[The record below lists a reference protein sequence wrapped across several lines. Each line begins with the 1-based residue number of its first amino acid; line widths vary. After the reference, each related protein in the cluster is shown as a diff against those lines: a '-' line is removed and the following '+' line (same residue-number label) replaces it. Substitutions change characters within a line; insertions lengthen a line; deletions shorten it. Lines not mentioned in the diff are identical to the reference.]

1 MTAGGALGQQ
11 VVNGL
16 FLGSIYALFALGYT
30 LVFGVLDILNL
41 AHAAVFMLSSF
52 VALVLATQLH
62 LHIALA
68 LPLTMVVAGLL
79 GLLLER
85 VAFRPLR
92 SRTDSNVAGLISSL
106 AMATVFEAI
115 ALEVWGPNVQRFPEG
130 TLPRALSGR
139 IAVPLLDGSISELQ
153 LAVMAVSVALVLLL
167 TWLVQRTRL
176 GREVRAVAESPRA
189 ARVLGVDV
197 DRAIAASFF
206 ISSSLGGAAGV
217 LYSLSYNAIAPDM
230 GGSVELKGLAVIIV
244 GGMGSMP
251 GAVLAGFA
259 LGLSETF
266 VVAHVGASFRDA
278 VSFAALFLVLA
289 LRPHG
294 LLGTASVREA

>member
-1 MTAGGALGQQ
+1 VGQQ
-11 VVNGL
+11 VINGL

-41 AHAAVFMLSSF
+41 AHAAVFMLAAF
-52 VALVLATQLH
+52 VAMTLVGTAH
-62 LHIALA
+62 LHILIA
-68 LPLTMVVAGLL
+68 LPAAVVFAGLL

-92 SRTDSNVAGLISSL
+92 GRSDSNISGLISSL
-106 AMATVFEAI
+106 AMATVFEAV
-115 ALEVWGPNVQRFPEG
+115 ALELWGPNVSRFPLG
-130 TLPRALSGR
+130 TITDRQIRVAGGVVSQLQLTI
-139 IAVPLLDGSISELQ
+139 IAV
-153 LAVMAVSVALVLLL
+153 AVAIFVGL

-206 ISSSLGGAAGV
+206 ISSALGGAAGV
-217 LYSLSYNAIAPDM
+217 LFGLAFNAISSDM
-230 GGSVELKGLAVIIV
+230 GRAVELKGLAVIIL

-251 GAVLAGFA
+251 GAVIAGFG
-259 LGLSETF
+259 LGLIEVF
-266 VVAHVGASFRDA
+266 VVAYLGSSWRDA
-278 VSFAALFLVLA
+278 VSFVALFLILVV
-289 LRPHG
+289 RPGG
-294 LLGTASVREA
+294 LLGAATLREA